1 MTTLVRRDTSGSGFV
16 ILAIVIAAGLG
27 ALTAIAPLLGVGAGL
42 AAFVA
47 WLLSYGKRMIP
58 VFHVGLVIILIGY
71 AFLGKGMAYVGVA
84 PIYVGEMVLV
94 LALLAIAVSVSGA
107 RWHPFHLVL
116 LAFMAWGLI
125 RTVPYIAIYDIDA
138 LRDGVSWGYGVFA
151 IAVSLTVRREH
162 IDQLLR
168 LYDRFIPWF
177 VFWVPIAAILYVTAA
192 DIMPTAP
199 GSSEPI
205 VSFKAGD
212 AGVHLAGIGA
222 FMVLGLRPSTAGA
235 VKDWVIWAGW
245 LIALG
250 ISGAISR
257 GGLLA
262 AAMMATSIVFARNGA
277 RWVSLVL
284 VGLFLFAVIGLVNPE
299 VDVGLERKLSFDQVV
314 ENAVSV
320 VAGRKDD
327 PVLEGTKAWR
337 LRWWTKIVDYTVDG
351 PYFWYGKGFGVNLAD
366 ADGFQVNADGS
377 LRAPHNGHLELLARG
392 GVPMLALWILVQ
404 VAFGI
409 TMLRAALRA
418 HAAGLDRLL
427 KVTGWI
433 IAYWL
438 ALLVNASFDVYLQG
452 PMGGIW
458 YWSIIGLGIAVAGF
472 IAREARE
479 AGDGPRAAP
488 TAAGDVPMA
497 SGAPLTGA
505 ARP

>member
-27 ALTAIAPLLGVGAGL
+27 ALTAISPLLGVGAGL
-42 AAFVA
+42 AAFVT

-84 PIYVGEMVLV
+84 PIYIGEMVLV
-94 LALLAIAVSVSGA
+94 LALLAIAVSLSRRALAPVPPG
-107 RWHPFHLVL
+107 P

-125 RTVPYIAIYDIDA
+125 RTVPYIGLYDIDA

-151 IAVSLTVRREH
+151 VAVSLTVRRERIEPAAAPLRPLH
-162 IDQLLR
+162 PMVRLLGP
-168 LYDRFIPWF
+168 DRGDP
-177 VFWVPIAAILYVTAA
+177 VRHRGGHHA
-192 DIMPTAP
+192 DGAGLGPCR
-199 GSSEPI
+199 SS
-205 VSFKAGD
+205 SFKAGD
-212 AGVHLAGIGA
+212 AGRAPRGDRGVHGPRAPAVHGRRRQGLGHLGRLAD
-222 FMVLGLRPSTAGA
+222 R
-235 VKDWVIWAGW
+235 
-245 LIALG
+245 LG

-284 VGLFLFAVIGLVNPE
+284 VGLFLFAVIGLANPRGRCRAATQAL
-299 VDVGLERKLSFDQVV
+299 VRSGRRERGQRGRRPQGRPGPRGH
-314 ENAVSV
+314 EGRGGC
-320 VAGRKDD
+320 AG
-327 PVLEGTKAWR
+327 G
-337 LRWWTKIVDYTVDG
+337 TKIVDYTVDG

-427 KVTGWI
+427 KVPAGSSRTG
-433 IAYWL
+433 
-438 ALLVNASFDVYLQG
+438 S
-452 PMGGIW
+452 
-458 YWSIIGLGIAVAGF
+458 
-472 IAREARE
+472 
-479 AGDGPRAAP
+479 PRW
-488 TAAGDVPMA
+488 
-497 SGAPLTGA
+497 
-505 ARP
+505 